1 MNIGEQI
8 LASGIKHVVDSQK
21 KNACVMVN
29 EHGQEVQI
37 TKAMV
42 VSVCQ
47 QLLNQCRNVKN
58 QGA

>member
-8 LASGIKHVVDSQK
+8 LHSCVKHVVDSQK
-21 KNACVMVN
+21 KGACVMLN
-29 EHGQEVQI
+29 DQGQEVHI

-47 QLLNQCRNVKN
+47 QLLNQCRNIKN
-58 QGA
+58 